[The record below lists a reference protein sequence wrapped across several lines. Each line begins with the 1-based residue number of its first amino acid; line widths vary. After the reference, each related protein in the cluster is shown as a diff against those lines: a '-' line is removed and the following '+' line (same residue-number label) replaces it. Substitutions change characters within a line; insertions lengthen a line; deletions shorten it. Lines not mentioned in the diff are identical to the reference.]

1 MTQKEL
7 AYIED
12 AIGHES
18 NIIKILQETL
28 KNIQDENLQTFLE
41 EELSG
46 HKNTKEKLMN
56 KLEVKANA
64 WSIING

>member
-7 AYIED
+7 AYVED

-28 KNIQDENLQTFLE
+28 KNTQNEEINNFLE
-41 EELSG
+41 TELSE
-46 HKNTKEKLMN
+46 HVKIKEKLIS
-56 KLEVKANA
+56 KLEEKSNV
-64 WSIING
+64 

>member
-12 AIGHES
+12 AVGHES
-18 NIIKILQETL
+18 NIIKILDETIKNIEDERL
-28 KNIQDENLQTFLE
+28 KNFLQTELSEHTKTKENLI
-41 EELSG
+41 S
-46 HKNTKEKLMN
+46 
-56 KLEVKANA
+56 KLEGIANA

>member
-7 AYIED
+7 AYVED

-28 KNIQDENLQTFLE
+28 KNTQNEEINNFLE
-41 EELSG
+41 TELSE
-46 HKNTKEKLMN
+46 HVKTKEKLIS
-56 KLEVKANA
+56 KLEEKANV
-64 WSIING
+64 

>member
-18 NIIKILQETL
+18 NIITIVQETI
-28 KNIQDENLQTFLE
+28 KNIQDERLTSFLE
-41 EELSG
+41 TELSE
-46 HKNTKEKLMN
+46 HVKMKEQLLT
-56 KLEVKANA
+56 KLEEKSNV
-64 WSIING
+64 

>member
-41 EELSG
+41 NELSE
-46 HKNTKEKLMN
+46 HKNTKERLMN
-56 KLEVKANA
+56 KLEEKANA
-64 WSIING
+64 